1 MKKLPPR
8 EKEQQ
13 SSAPSEEMLREEEV
27 LVGRPETSGL
37 ILGVWRGGVLYCT
50 VQSLRGLWFFVTP
63 WTAAGFPALDCLP
76 SLLKLTSWSR

>member
-37 ILGVWRGGVLYCT
+37 ILGVWRGGDSIVL
-50 VQSLRGLWFFVTP
+50 F
-63 WTAAGFPALDCLP
+63 
-76 SLLKLTSWSR
+76 SR